1 MLSVTVLARNLM
13 IDNLYDDL
21 SLPYHEFIQS
31 THLTSARA
39 SSTVTDCCS
48 STSSITHP
56 VSLNNMNEVLQQLRP
71 QQALRPEDGDEFA
84 SKDAAAWGSRAGY
97 GNLSAS
103 GGIES
108 MNVPRVLDVS
118 QLSLSRDVHS

>member
-1 MLSVTVLARNLM
+1 M
-13 IDNLYDDL
+13 IDNHYDDL
-21 SLPYHEFIQS
+21 SLRYHEYIQP
-31 THLTSARA
+31 THLIFARA
-39 SSTVTDCCS
+39 SLTVTYCCS

-56 VSLNNMNEVLQQLRP
+56 VFPINMNEVLQQLRP

-97 GNLSAS
+97 GNLSSS

-118 QLSLSRDVHS
+118 QLRMPEEFHS